1 MTTATD
7 KSKAAPKEP
16 EEDVDLTK
24 IKASREITLKDK
36 DLRSE
41 DVLLLQAD
49 SPANPVSIKLIT
61 QCHFILHSSGAV

>member
-16 EEDVDLTK
+16 ETDVDLTK

-36 DLRSE
+36 ELRSE
-41 DVLLLQAD
+41 DALLLQAD
-49 SPANPVSIKLIT
+49 SPANPVSIKVTT
-61 QCHFILHSSGAV
+61 QCHFIS